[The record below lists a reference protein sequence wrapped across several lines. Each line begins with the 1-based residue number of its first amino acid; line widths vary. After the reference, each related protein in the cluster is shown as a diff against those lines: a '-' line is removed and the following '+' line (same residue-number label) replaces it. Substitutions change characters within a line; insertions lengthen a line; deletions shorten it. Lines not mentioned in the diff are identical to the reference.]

1 MRIRLESENDY
12 MEVEELVRDSFWNVY
27 RPGAYEHFIVHN
39 LRDDESFLEN
49 LAYVIEEDGKIVG
62 HINYSRGTISY
73 ESGIVPAVVLGPLA
87 IKKSCQNHGLGSKL
101 IDYTLQI
108 AQGDD
113 IPFVLVIGDENYYSR
128 FGFVSA
134 SKYGLYLDGT
144 DFDEENPFFMIRV
157 FDEGKVK
164 KELGIFRNP
173 DVFDVDGDEVDEF
186 DSQFEYR
193 EKLVLDTQLKEL

>member
-144 DFDEENPFFMIRV
+144 DLDDENPFFTYKI
-157 FDEGKVK
+157 G
-164 KELGIFRNP
+164 RN
-173 DVFDVDGDEVDEF
+173 
-186 DSQFEYR
+186 
-193 EKLVLDTQLKEL
+193 

>member
-1 MRIRLESENDY
+1 MMIRLESENDY

-87 IKKSCQNHGLGSKL
+87 IKKSCQNNGLGSKL

-173 DVFDVDGDEVDEF
+173 DVFDVDDDEVDEF

>member
-1 MRIRLESENDY
+1 MMIRLESENDY

-49 LAYVIEEDGKIVG
+49 LAYFIEEDGKIVG

-87 IKKSCQNHGLGSKL
+87 IKKSCQNNGLGSKL

-173 DVFDVDGDEVDEF
+173 DVFDVDDDEVDEF